1 MTIRAPNSL
10 NQLWAMLSMAFL
22 FVTGSVCLA
31 GPERPAD
38 LVFTDLNGI
47 THHPLNAGDKAGSV
61 LIFYWQDCP
70 ISNSYAPE
78 LNRIAAAHTNFAF
91 YIVQV
96 DPELTASA
104 AREHARKYDLHEPV
118 LLDPSHVLVKFAKA
132 KVTPEAVVIGKDG
145 KVAYRGRIDDRYVAN
160 ETMRATATQHDLIDA
175 MEAVASGKALV
186 HTETKAIGCVIQN
199 DSVEKRPN
207 AN

>member
-1 MTIRAPNSL
+1 M
-10 NQLWAMLSMAFL
+10 
-22 FVTGSVCLA
+22 VSVCFTRA
-31 GPERPAD
+31 ERAAD
-38 LVFTDLNGI
+38 LAFTDLDGI
-47 THHPLNAGDKAGSV
+47 TRHPLDPGDKAGTV

-70 ISNSYAPE
+70 ISNGYALE

-96 DPELTASA
+96 DPELTPSA
-104 AREHARKYDLHEPV
+104 AREHARTYDLHEPV
-118 LLDPSHVLVKFAKA
+118 LLDPAHALVKFAKA

-175 MEAVASGKALV
+175 MEAVAAGKAPV
-186 HTETKAIGCVIQN
+186 HAETKAIGCVIQ
-199 DSVEKRPN
+199 
-207 AN
+207 